1 MDIKKVLR
9 EKPFITSLSL
19 SLSSIKENPSQLS
32 FPVLADLLFLFVHGF
47 VVWGII
53 LSILQTQLVA
63 LGIELTKLSGSQYSI
78 SQLLLQEPIKPLF
91 FRVLLLL
98 AVLIISVYI
107 IYCLFQGFSW
117 WQCSKIADR
126 ANKKGIKF
134 ASYLWQFFKINLFWL
149 IFLVIYNVMA
159 LVGDYMAQSETA
171 TGIDSIILNTF
182 LIVLLY
188 FVFISHSLL
197 PKITGFANIKK
208 TMGVGILKI
217 KHVLPAFV
225 LMAIILFILGLI
237 LNLSSLISHV
247 LFMILGVI
255 VLLPIISWMRVYL
268 IALSG
273 SSKLLKTG

>member
-1 MDIKKVLR
+1 MDLKKVLR

-53 LSILQTQLVA
+53 LGMLQTQLVA
-63 LGIELTKLSGSQYSI
+63 LGIELTKSSGSQYSI
-78 SQLLLQEPIKPLF
+78 SQLLLQEPIKPIF
-91 FRVLLLL
+91 FRVLLLV

-117 WQCSKIADR
+117 WQCSKIAAQ
-126 ANKKGIKF
+126 ANKKSIKF
-134 ASYLWQFFKINLFWL
+134 ISYLWEFFKINLFWL
-149 IFLVIYNVMA
+149 ILFVFYNILA
-159 LVGDYMAQSETA
+159 LILDYMAQSETA
-171 TGIDSIILNTF
+171 TGKGSIILNLF
-182 LIVLLY
+182 LVVLLY

-197 PKITGFANIKK
+197 PKIRGFANIKK
-208 TMGVGILKI
+208 TIGTGILKI
-217 KHVLPAFV
+217 KHMLPAFV

-247 LFMILGVI
+247 LFMIFGVI
-255 VLLPIISWMRVYL
+255 VLMPIISWMRVYL
-268 IALSG
+268 ITLSN
-273 SSKLLKTG
+273 SKL